1 MPSHGTASIL
11 PKLHSTA
18 KSSPISLPHR
28 PPTHLQSY
36 ESHLERPTAPGWVQH
51 LPIQHTQSPDW
62 GSNSSSTSRP
72 PTIHHPAA
80 GTMEQWCLHHLHP
93 ASTHK
98 PFRHCNY
105 SIIQHHDSTA
115 HTFTHFMCTLT
126 TTWNQ
131 ITLNQSIWGFHLG
144 GTLRASTLT

>member
-51 LPIQHTQSPDW
+51 PPIQHTQSPDW

-80 GTMEQWCLHHLHP
+80 GTMEQCCLHQLHP

-98 PFRHCNY
+98 PFRHCNF
-105 SIIQHHDSTA
+105 SISTMTPL
-115 HTFTHFMCTLT
+115 HTHSHTSCVLSQLPGTKSPLINPIGGFTWAAPFGL
-126 TTWNQ
+126 
-131 ITLNQSIWGFHLG
+131 LP
-144 GTLRASTLT
+144 